1 MGVTLDLVNSLLDG
15 PTGRRDE
22 KQILTLLRE
31 APGAE
36 LNDVLENVDAAK
48 LFDDMDDR
56 LIGPDNATALIELL
70 TRTRRHELS
79 MAAQVAVIHGMQ
91 GGATSAAM
99 EGAIRDMLLAHTG
112 NDLTHLKNTLNLA
125 KGRHDLEGLVFAD
138 IDDDAIRAEI
148 LDHFAASSSL
158 EGERQAKTL
167 SDIDD
172 TALAKIHETRYP
184 RGTVIPGIIAFYE
197 ALDLGPRDAPL
208 SRGDLTF
215 VTARPADALGL
226 MKSYSRESL
235 TKAGFADLSIMTGS
249 IFHLATHDAM
259 AAKKVANIAHYA
271 TLFPEYDLVFVGDS
285 GQGDIAV
292 GEQILQAHGD
302 VVKAVFIHD
311 VVALDAGRR
320 AELAAKGIWVVDTY
334 VGAAA
339 KAHELGLISEA
350 GVQRVIDET
359 HRLLDDVEWGSS
371 EQERAMRE
379 LVERDASGR

>member
-1 MGVTLDLVNSLLDG
+1 
-15 PTGRRDE
+15 
-22 KQILTLLRE
+22 
-31 APGAE
+31 
-36 LNDVLENVDAAK
+36 
-48 LFDDMDDR
+48 
-56 LIGPDNATALIELL
+56 
-70 TRTRRHELS
+70 
-79 MAAQVAVIHGMQ
+79 
-91 GGATSAAM
+91 
-99 EGAIRDMLLAHTG
+99 
-112 NDLTHLKNTLNLA
+112 
-125 KGRHDLEGLVFAD
+125 
-138 IDDDAIRAEI
+138 
-148 LDHFAASSSL
+148 
-158 EGERQAKTL
+158 
-167 SDIDD
+167 
-172 TALAKIHETRYP
+172 
-184 RGTVIPGIIAFYE
+184 
-197 ALDLGPRDAPL
+197 
-208 SRGDLTF
+208 
-215 VTARPADALGL
+215 

-359 HRLLDDVEWGSS
+359 HRLLDDVEWESS

>member
-1 MGVTLDLVNSLLDG
+1 MVAGSSPANLTTSYTGRMRIIDYSEVMVAVTPSEAVDAVRRVLIDGFDPATDPQRQKVGLPHGEMHLLPSALDG
-15 PTGRRDE
+15 AVGVKVLGIQPAGSTVDVPLVQGSYLLMGGE
-22 KQILTLLRE
+22 TLTPE
-31 APGAE
+31 M
-36 LNDVLENVDAAK
+36 VMDAAA
-48 LFDDMDDR
+48 LTEIRTPAVAVAGVWDR
-56 LIGPDNATALIELL
+56 L
-70 TRTRRHELS
+70 R
-79 MAAQVAVIHGMQ
+79 
-91 GGATSAAM
+91 
-99 EGAIRDMLLAHTG
+99 
-112 NDLTHLKNTLNLA
+112 
-125 KGRHDLEGLVFAD
+125 
-138 IDDDAIRAEI
+138 
-148 LDHFAASSSL
+148 ASSEPL
-158 EGERQAKTL
+158 ECVIVGAGVRFGVV

-359 HRLLDDVEWGSS
+359 HRLLDDVEWESS